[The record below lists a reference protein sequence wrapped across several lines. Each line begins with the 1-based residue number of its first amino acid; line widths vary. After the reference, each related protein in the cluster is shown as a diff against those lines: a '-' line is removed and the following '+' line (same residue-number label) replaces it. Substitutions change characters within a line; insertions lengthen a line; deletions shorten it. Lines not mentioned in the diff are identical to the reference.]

1 MEQPTIPRITKI
13 WAKNFRSIQSLE
25 LELAPL
31 TVLVGPNGSG
41 KSNIADILVFISD
54 ALRDGLDS
62 ALAARGRA
70 ALRRERG
77 DVTVGV
83 GIDLPESLFEYEF
96 SLRFSGTGE
105 HRVRT
110 ETVAVTPKEGVTDRI
125 ALGFTDGLLTTPSV
139 SRLSK
144 RFPEFFAQPIGAMDL
159 EFFKAPASDLAL
171 SSPLIPIW
179 TLLAMGRQVSSKSDR
194 TLVVA
199 KGLLSEIRRY
209 HIFPNALRE
218 PQRTSAGFPL
228 NEDAGNL
235 GSVLD
240 EMIKKR
246 DEDFKE
252 LLAALGHVVPG
263 IKNIGVKS
271 AGGHLYLQFT
281 HEPDKPRAK
290 DLVLEGFQES
300 DGTLRLL
307 GLLVALYQQA
317 PGLKVIEEPELTIH
331 PGALAYIA
339 ELMEEVATERMS
351 LLVTTHSPDF
361 LDLVPVNSIRAV
373 EMTDG
378 GTIAGLVAEDQRNAV
393 TKKLF
398 TPGEL
403 HSMEGLRVSG
413 RFG

>member
-70 ALRRERG
+70 AIRRDRG

-83 GIDLPESLFEYEF
+83 GIDHPESLFEYEF
-96 SLRFSGTGE
+96 SLRFSGTGD

-110 ETVAVTPKEGVTDRI
+110 ENMTVTPKESDTNRT
-125 ALGFTDGLLTTPSV
+125 ALAFTGGRLTMPSV
-139 SRLSK
+139 SSVSK
-144 RFPEFFAQPIGAMDL
+144 RSPELFGRPNSVMEPEL
-159 EFFKAPASDLAL
+159 FKTPASDLAL
-171 SSPLIPIW
+171 SSPLITVW
-179 TLLAMGRQVSSKSDR
+179 TRLAIGRQGFSKYGQ
-194 TLVVA
+194 TLVGA
-199 KGLLSEIRRY
+199 KELLSEIRRY

-263 IKNIGVKS
+263 IKNVGVKS

-300 DGTLRLL
+300 DGTLCLL

-339 ELMEEVATERMS
+339 ELMGEVATERMS

-403 HSMEGLRVSG
+403 HRVPFAFSVCA
-413 RFG
+413 